1 MKKIDRVVMHE
12 SQFKRLLLLSSP
24 GAVFLVI
31 FLFAP
36 LVFLLVESFRPGGA
50 WSISSYTTIVP
61 KMTFRAALFRTLRIG
76 FIVTSLAVV
85 LGYPTAYVIARMRST
100 MKALFMALAV
110 FPLMTTAVIRTFGW
124 YVILGYHGVIN
135 SLLLAMGLVQQP
147 VRYMYTEGAIII
159 GLLHLFLPLML
170 LSLISSFENIAPEIE
185 EAAQSL
191 GARPLRA
198 FFRVVFPLS
207 TDGLVIGGT
216 LVFTGAITAYATPAI
231 LGGTRVLTLSTLL
244 YQRAMTLAD
253 WDGATAI
260 AIILLFIAI
269 TINAFLTQFRRRG
282 AVARNNET

>member
-1 MKKIDRVVMHE
+1 MQGA
-12 SQFKRLLLLSSP
+12 QFKQLLFLSLP
-24 GAVFLVI
+24 GFVFLLI

-36 LVFLLVESFRPGGA
+36 LTFLLVESFRAGGE
-50 WSISSYTTIVP
+50 WSISSYTTILP
-61 KMTFRAALFRTLRIG
+61 KVVFRAALFRTLRIG
-76 FIVTSLAVV
+76 FIVTFLAMV
-85 LGYPTAYVIARMRST
+85 LGYPTAYVIAKMSGT
-100 MKALFMALAV
+100 VKALFMALSV

-124 YVILGYHGVIN
+124 YVILGRHGLIN
-135 SLLLAMGLVQQP
+135 SLLLALGLVHQP
-147 VRYMYTEGAIII
+147 ARYMYTEGAIII

-170 LSLISSFENIAPEIE
+170 LSLISSFENIPPEVE

-253 WDGATAI
+253 WEGATAI
-260 AIILLFIAI
+260 AIILLFIAVA
-269 TINAFLTQFRRRG
+269 INLLLTQFRKKESVSNYE
-282 AVARNNET
+282 A